1 MEINKGRAIV
11 NRLLGN
17 TENDV
22 DDDDIQIHQANV
34 KIGLKCPI
42 SLQRIKLP
50 TKGETC
56 KHADVGFIYLLL
68 LCTTTK
74 LHFCLYTYILI

>member
-1 MEINKGRAIV
+1 MEINKGRSIV

-56 KHADVGFIYLLL
+56 KHADVGLFIYYCYALQQN
-68 LCTTTK
+68 
-74 LHFCLYTYILI
+74 YTFAYIHIF